1 MHWCQADLLHYVLVK
16 VSGRVRVQTGILTG
30 LVCEYGGFQTAAR
43 QRNGGR
49 LGLRR
54 VWVNGR
60 TRMSSRHRKS
70 RLRLALSWVAMSSA
84 QSAPYKMSRTAA
96 SLSRRVARPRSARNR
111 LQLDRAR
118 SDSSY
123 AVHRQ
128 SRRREKGAVSQRL
141 LLIFVPPIRPFTVP
155 TISLG
160 SCQCIFC
167 PKTCC
172 ENRGQIWKV
181 ALFSTGAIEHWK
193 HNRALSEQWSS
204 AYYGK

>member
-1 MHWCQADLLHYVLVK
+1 MV
-16 VSGRVRVQTGILTG
+16 
-30 LVCEYGGFQTAAR
+30 TAT
-43 QRNGGR
+43 
-49 LGLRR
+49 LREIAER
-54 VWVNGR
+54 DVTNCR
-60 TRMSSRHRKS
+60 F
-70 RLRLALSWVAMSSA
+70 AQPASSA
-84 QSAPYKMSRTAA
+84 TEECTQQAVK
-96 SLSRRVARPRSARNR
+96 SLGA
-111 LQLDRAR
+111 DRAR

-128 SRRREKGAVSQRL
+128 SRRREKGAVSQPLLRRFFRRP

-155 TISLG
+155 TVG
-160 SCQCIFC
+160 HRSCQCIVC

-181 ALFSTGAIEHWK
+181 ALFSTGAIEHWE